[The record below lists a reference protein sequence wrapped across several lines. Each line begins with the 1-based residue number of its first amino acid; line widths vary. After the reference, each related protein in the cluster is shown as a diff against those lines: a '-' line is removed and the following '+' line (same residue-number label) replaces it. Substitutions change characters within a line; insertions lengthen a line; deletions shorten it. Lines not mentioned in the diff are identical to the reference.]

1 VKKDIRNNVL
11 GIRNQIPPDIR
22 AEKDLHIKGTLFS
35 LPEFNVA
42 KIVLFYASFRSE
54 VETLSLIRESLAM
67 GKRLVL
73 PKVDAQNHALTLYE
87 IKDMKELAP
96 GYMGIPEPD
105 LPDERCAVIE
115 NIDLAIIPGAAFDL
129 QGNRLG
135 YGAGYYDN
143 LLSRGSRRIPII
155 ALAYD
160 EQLVDSIPAE
170 KHDVR
175 VDIIVTDMR
184 VIRIS

>member
-1 VKKDIRNNVL
+1 VKKEIRNKIL
-11 GIRNQIPPDIR
+11 KIRDQIPLNIR
-22 AEKDLHIKGTLFS
+22 AKKDLHIRGTLFS

-67 GKRLVL
+67 GKRVLL
-73 PKVDAQNHALTLYE
+73 PKVDAKNFLLVLYE
-87 IKDMKELAP
+87 IKSMDELYP

-105 LPDERCAVIE
+105 LPDERCAVIDDAE
-115 NIDLAIIPGAAFDL
+115 LAIIPGAAFDVS
-129 QGNRLG
+129 GNRLG

-143 LLSRGSRRIPII
+143 LLSGGSRRIPII

-160 EQLVDSIPAE
+160 EQLVDLIPAE
-170 KHDVR
+170 KHDVT